1 MPAGGSVLAV
11 AAFWLGLQ
19 TKPCRM
25 PSHSLP
31 FQQTGAI
38 EA

>member
-1 MPAGGSVLAV
+1 MPGGGSVPMA

-19 TKPCRM
+19 TKLCRM